1 MADATIQQSRYPKV
15 MRQWPL
21 GCSRHGPVDDYPGL
35 TAVRK
40 DYRLAET
47 DAGAISNQV
56 KAKDCQDCT
65 NIITRRWDS
74 WGSRDKQEYASGVL
88 VSVYLGEG

>member
-15 MRQWPL
+15 MRQWQL

-40 DYRLAET
+40 DYRLLKPT
-47 DAGAISNQV
+47 QVPYPTKSKRRTVKTVPISS
-56 KAKDCQDCT
+56 QDGGT
-65 NIITRRWDS
+65 V
-74 WGSRDKQEYASGVL
+74 GVL
-88 VSVYLGEG
+88 GINRNMLLVSW